1 MFGPIVALFVA
12 CVSLLALAGPAGAQE
27 KSATR
32 PGFVLKPGSA
42 RILLFRPRI
51 LVGAQ
56 STGAMF
62 EPNADWTE
70 QARENLGKA
79 LAAAQTTLGNTVV
92 VAPEAIGKA
101 AARLAAYQALFA
113 TVADAVVEYQFF
125 AGNRLPTKKRAG
137 QFDWTLGPGVAD
149 LAKDTGCD
157 YALFIGT
164 EDQYGSTGRKIF
176 QFVAAVARV
185 PIVSGSHKGQAGL
198 VDLRTGDLVWL
209 NADMRMGGDV
219 RDPAGASKRM
229 MQLLED
235 FPGRSL
241 DTTASAESRVATR

>member
-42 RILLFRPRI
+42 RILLLRPRI

-56 STGAMF
+56 STGALF

-70 QARENLGKA
+70 QARENLGAA
-79 LAAAQTTLGNTVV
+79 LATIQTKLGNTVV
-92 VAPEAIGKA
+92 VAPDAIGRD

-113 TVADAVVEYQFF
+113 TVAAAVVEYQFF

-137 QFDWTLGPGVAD
+137 QFDWTLGSGVAD

-176 QFVAAVARV
+176 QFVAAMARV
-185 PIVSGSHKGQAGL
+185 PVVSGSHKGHAGL
-198 VDLRTGDLVWL
+198 VDLRTGDLLWL

-219 RDPAGASKRM
+219 REPAGAGKRM

-235 FPGRSL
+235 FPGRPIAGIAGTS
-241 DTTASAESRVATR
+241 SAAAR